1 MHGKTTFSIAC
12 RQPPTL
18 SINSMSLKIA
28 INGFGRIGRCVL
40 RAIYERNLQNDIEIV
55 AINELADCET
65 ISYML
70 RYDSTHGR
78 FPYDVEIENDSLSI
92 NDGQSQQKIRILHQA
107 EIKNLPWADLNVDA
121 VLECTGQFKTRNELN
136 EHLKAGAK
144 KVVLSQPGEPDMD
157 FTLIAGINQNELKV
171 KHDLISVGSCSTN
184 CVLPV
189 MKVLH
194 DEYGIEAGV
203 TTTIHSAMND
213 QPVIDAYH
221 SDLRRTRAAVTSI
234 IPVDTALPKGI
245 SRLMPHLDGKI
256 ESLHLR
262 VPTLNVSA
270 MDLSLQLNKQTSSEE
285 INALL
290 KAKTENELHD
300 LIGFSEE
307 PHASVDFNH
316 DARSGVIDATQTK
329 VSGGQLLKLLIWFDN
344 EWGFA
349 NRMVDAIA
357 QVSQQKN

>member
-1 MHGKTTFSIAC
+1 MTI
-12 RQPPTL
+12 RV
-18 SINSMSLKIA
+18 A

-40 RAIYERNLQNDIEIV
+40 RAIYERSLENEIEIV

-78 FPYDVEIENDSLSI
+78 FNRNVMIEHDSLTIS
-92 NDGQSQQKIRILHQA
+92 DGSHKRSIRILH
-107 EIKNLPWADLNVDA
+107 EPNISSLPWSELNIDA
-121 VLECTGQFKTRNELN
+121 VLECTGQFKTRTELKK
-136 EHLKAGAK
+136 HIRSGAK
-144 KVVLSQPGEPDMD
+144 KVVLSQPGEPEMD
-157 FTLIAGINQNELKV
+157 FTLIAGINHHQLGADHKI
-171 KHDLISVGSCSTN
+171 ISVGSCSTN
-184 CVLPV
+184 CVLPI
-189 MKVLH
+189 MNVLH
-194 DEYGIEAGV
+194 ENFGIETGT

-245 SRLMPHLDGKI
+245 TRLMPHLDGKI

-270 MDLSLQLNKQTSSEE
+270 MDLSLQLTQPTTKAVVNR
-285 INALL
+285 LL
-290 KAKTENELHD
+290 EGEADGSLKG
-300 LIGFSEE
+300 LIGFSSE

-316 DARSGVIDATQTK
+316 DARSGVIDGTQTK
-329 VSGGQLLKLLIWFDN
+329 VSGDRLLKLLVWFDN

-349 NRMVDAIA
+349 NRMVDAIE
-357 QVSQQKN
+357 SLKRL